1 MVSTEKILHLRTI
14 KKEYITAEKL
24 NRFRAK
30 IPDGERR
37 IGSLS
42 YDWIKRIEKD
52 KISDITRS
60 ACDVFEKFSIEIEDI
75 SNRYT
80 GKVDKLENLKQA
92 QSALLQ
98 SLQKILKRDDIDIT
112 YVGSG
117 SLKHCQRLDVGKH
130 SYAISTFKS
139 EKSANRLFS
148 DYFCRGHGKGN
159 EPQSLFTLF
168 KRGSHGRFVKPFL
181 ANLSGMYDAGGY
193 ILSKFIDENHP
204 KKTELGTFLAERAF
218 VYNTDPNIIR
228 GISIESGGCIYN
240 KKYIKDAKL
249 RALWTK
255 FAGILDG
262 NIRLLKENKS
272 AVKIQGFM
280 LQGKELNAVSME
292 ERRAAAKL
300 ARSLNKIKKLK
311 AQQGYDEVKELLKK
325 DFVDLFPYDE
335 HSVEFG
341 RMISWYPALLAKE
354 LGINNVPDFED
365 MTAISADHFDKVK
378 IRFADYYPKSQIV
391 EWLKENYDY
400 ERERNLLKIFR
411 EQYDIEDEVREM
423 ERQFSNPLPE
433 Q

>member
-14 KKEYITAEKL
+14 KKKYITAEKL

-37 IGSLS
+37 IGSLP

-80 GKVDKLENLKQA
+80 GKVDKLEKLKQA

-117 SLKHCQRLDVGKH
+117 SLKHCQRLDIGKY

-193 ILSKFIDENHP
+193 ILFQN
-204 KKTELGTFLAERAF
+204 
-218 VYNTDPNIIR
+218 
-228 GISIESGGCIYN
+228 
-240 KKYIKDAKL
+240 
-249 RALWTK
+249 
-255 FAGILDG
+255 
-262 NIRLLKENKS
+262 LL
-272 AVKIQGFM
+272 M
-280 LQGKELNAVSME
+280 
-292 ERRAAAKL
+292 RTT
-300 ARSLNKIKKLK
+300 
-311 AQQGYDEVKELLKK
+311 LKK
-325 DFVDLFPYDE
+325 RNWALFLQSGLSCIIPTL
-335 HSVEFG
+335 
-341 RMISWYPALLAKE
+341 I
-354 LGINNVPDFED
+354 
-365 MTAISADHFDKVK
+365 
-378 IRFADYYPKSQIV
+378 
-391 EWLKENYDY
+391 
-400 ERERNLLKIFR
+400 
-411 EQYDIEDEVREM
+411 
-423 ERQFSNPLPE
+423 
-433 Q
+433 

>member
-1 MVSTEKILHLRTI
+1 MYKRQI

-37 IGSLS
+37 IGSLP

-98 SLQKILKRDDIDIT
+98 SLQKILKRKDIDIT

-117 SLKHCQRLDVGKH
+117 SLKHCQRLDVGKY
-130 SYAISTFKS
+130 SYAVSTFKS

-228 GISIESGGCIYN
+228 GISIESGGCIY
-240 KKYIKDAKL
+240 L
-249 RALWTK
+249 
-255 FAGILDG
+255 
-262 NIRLLKENKS
+262 
-272 AVKIQGFM
+272 
-280 LQGKELNAVSME
+280 
-292 ERRAAAKL
+292 
-300 ARSLNKIKKLK
+300 SLI
-311 AQQGYDEVKELLKK
+311 
-325 DFVDLFPYDE
+325 
-335 HSVEFG
+335 H
-341 RMISWYPALLAKE
+341 I
-354 LGINNVPDFED
+354 
-365 MTAISADHFDKVK
+365 
-378 IRFADYYPKSQIV
+378 
-391 EWLKENYDY
+391 
-400 ERERNLLKIFR
+400 
-411 EQYDIEDEVREM
+411 
-423 ERQFSNPLPE
+423 
-433 Q
+433 

>member
-1 MVSTEKILHLRTI
+1 MWL
-14 KKEYITAEKL
+14 
-24 NRFRAK
+24 
-30 IPDGERR
+30 
-37 IGSLS
+37 
-42 YDWIKRIEKD
+42 
-52 KISDITRS
+52 TRS
-60 ACDVFEKFSIEIEDI
+60 
-75 SNRYT
+75 T
-80 GKVDKLENLKQA
+80 
-92 QSALLQ
+92 
-98 SLQKILKRDDIDIT
+98 
-112 YVGSG
+112 
-117 SLKHCQRLDVGKH
+117 
-130 SYAISTFKS
+130 
-139 EKSANRLFS
+139 
-148 DYFCRGHGKGN
+148 
-159 EPQSLFTLF
+159 
-168 KRGSHGRFVKPFL
+168 KPFL
-181 ANLSGMYDAGGY
+181 FQNEYDRELPYGDCDSLGLY
-193 ILSKFIDENHP
+193 IHIPFCN
-204 KKTELGTFLAERAF
+204 
-218 VYNTDPNIIR
+218 
-228 GISIESGGCIYN
+228 SICSYCDFCKIFYN